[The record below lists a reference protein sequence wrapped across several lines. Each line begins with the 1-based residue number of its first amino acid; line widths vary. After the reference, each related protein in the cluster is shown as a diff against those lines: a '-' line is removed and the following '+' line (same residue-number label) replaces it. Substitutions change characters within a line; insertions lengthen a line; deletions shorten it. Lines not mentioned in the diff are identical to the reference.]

1 MSVPY
6 SKTEVQLTRNK
17 QQNTIKNKCK
27 DMKKISFVVFV
38 FLCFVVGL
46 LPSSSLTQMQQW
58 EKFALLAGR
67 SWEVPTTSNQ
77 PSRRPWA
84 PLVKCQQGQEAYSGA
99 GLLNGATL
107 SEAVRGKYKCYHKY
121 EYKYITNVESTAICG
136 CHCFLLLDNH
146 SNHINSINSYHR
158 QVIQELVWSE
168 ITIPIGP
175 DRSFLV
181 RLLKS
186 FSN

>member
-1 MSVPY
+1 MLVPY
-6 SKTEVQLTRNK
+6 NKTEVQLTRNK
-17 QQNTIKNKCK
+17 QQNTIKKQMQRNEKNC
-27 DMKKISFVVFV
+27 ICCFS

-146 SNHINSINSYHR
+146 SNNINSINSYHR

-168 ITIPIGP
+168 ITIPTGP

-186 FSN
+186 SSN

>member
-1 MSVPY
+1 M
-6 SKTEVQLTRNK
+6 QRNE
-17 QQNTIKNKCK
+17 KNC
-27 DMKKISFVVFV
+27 ICCFS

-158 QVIQELVWSE
+158 QVIQELVWSD
-168 ITIPIGP
+168 IMYP
-175 DRSFLV
+175 DPTFRSDCLNP
-181 RLLKS
+181 LQTEL
-186 FSN
+186 NYL